1 MNTDAE
7 LLLREGLDR
16 LTAGAQVPAGMAS
29 RVLGRR
35 RRRRAAGY
43 GTAVAAVAAITAV
56 VVAAATGGLAGPAAT
71 ARARSAVGPAATG
84 PALASAYVVRRV
96 QDAFANDDQV
106 MRETMSVAPSG
117 GSAAFF
123 DGQLSYEDVT
133 WAYQGHNST
142 ETFGAHGQL
151 QAIMGTG
158 IVSGKLRGVQVD
170 YIRHE
175 WELIP
180 GVLSGAPANAC
191 TNAGFLD
198 APGDPGT
205 NWPSLIV
212 RSLACGGYK
221 IAGYADIG
229 GAKTVKITGSRV
241 IGTGSGS
248 AGETTNT
255 VTLFVSPSSYLPVR
269 ITESTAAPGLH
280 GSRTSAGIQWLPPTM
295 ANRTQALVTVPC
307 GYQQISWPSGKPASS
322 EPSNACG

>member
-16 LTAGAQVPAGMAS
+16 LTADARMPAGLAS
-29 RVLGRR
+29 RVLARR

-43 GTAVAAVAAITAV
+43 GTAVAAAVTITAV
-56 VVAAATGGLAGPAAT
+56 VVAAATGGLVGPAAT
-71 ARARSAVGPAATG
+71 ARARSAVGPATG

-106 MRETMSVAPSG
+106 MRETMSVAPNREG
-117 GSAAFF
+117 AAFL

-133 WAYQGHNST
+133 WAYQGRNST

-170 YIRHE
+170 YIRRE

-180 GVLSGAPANAC
+180 GMLSGAPVNAC
-191 TNAGFLD
+191 TTAGFLD

-212 RSLACGGYK
+212 RTLACGGFK
-221 IAGYADIG
+221 MAGYADIG
-229 GAKTVKITGSRV
+229 GAKTVKMTGSRV
-241 IGTGSGS
+241 LGTGSGS
-248 AGETTNT
+248 AGESTNT
-255 VTLFVSPSSYLPVR
+255 VTLFVSPSTYLPVR
-269 ITESTAAPGLH
+269 ITWATAARGLH
-280 GSRTSAGIQWLPPTM
+280 GARTSADIQWLPPTM
-295 ANRTQALVTVPC
+295 ANRAHASVTVPC
-307 GYQQISWPSGKPASS
+307 GYQQISWPSGKPASG
-322 EPSNACG
+322 EPGNACG